1 MATTQNPEPIPL
13 SSPSP
18 APTLSNSTH
27 NVLTSDTTLSTLS
40 AVHPLLLDILRIL
53 IPTVLLRVSKTFYD
67 DLVPGLYHTLYL
79 NEGNIR
85 GILEGYDDGSGRK
98 KDALALVREL
108 TICDLQVLEYL
119 SELDPDIQNDIRID
133 RSQQTQIQTLNGPI
147 QSQLSS
153 ENDKRIDNH
162 PDDGILCLFPNL
174 ETIHLPFKFIT
185 SLNQLT
191 ILSNE
196 ISHDDDH
203 LHRTRRVK
211 AERKLNLYPL
221 IFSRYFNARLITL
234 DLGQEIDTDLYW
246 AFDSTLFNLLDSIP
260 QSRSMNTKLRIE
272 TVSPRERPSRGYI
285 PHNLLQASTIHFV
298 PIRKTTGAVVD
309 PAANS
314 GEAFVGTGLV
324 EIGKNED
331 LAKVIRDHY
340 DVHTS
345 RPSYPPILYH
355 VRDVRGV
362 IGEMEKMM
370 ELRVR
375 VEQELLVDEDEGG
388 LLREEK

>member
-1 MATTQNPEPIPL
+1 MTTTPKPEPIPPPF
-13 SSPSP
+13 PSP
-18 APTLSNSTH
+18 APTLSNSAP
-27 NVLTSDTTLSTLS
+27 NDLTKETTLSTIS
-40 AVHPLLLDILRIL
+40 AIHPHLLDILRIL

-67 DLVPGLYHTLYL
+67 DLVPVLYRSLSL

-85 GILEGYDDGSGRK
+85 GILEKSDDGRGRK
-98 KDALALVREL
+98 KDALGLVREL
-108 TICDLQVLEYL
+108 TICDLEVLEYM
-119 SELDPDIQNDIRID
+119 SELDPDIQDDTRID
-133 RSQQTQIQTLNGPI
+133 HAEQNETQTHNEPI
-147 QSQLSS
+147 QSP

-162 PDDGILCLFPNL
+162 QDDGNLCLFPNL
-174 ETIHLPFKFIT
+174 ETIHLPFKFIS

-203 LHRTRRVK
+203 LHRTRRAE
-211 AERKLNLYPL
+211 AERKLKLFPL
-221 IFSRYFNARLITL
+221 VFSRYFNTRLITI

-260 QSRSMNTKLRIE
+260 PSRSVNTRLRIE
-272 TVSPRERPSRGYI
+272 TVLPRERPSRGYI
-285 PHNLLQASTIHFV
+285 PHNILQASTIHFIPLPTLTAINPV
-298 PIRKTTGAVVD
+298 TALAQGDGVD
-309 PAANS
+309 GS
-314 GEAFVGTGLV
+314 GD
-324 EIGKNED
+324 IGKNED

-345 RPSYPPILYH
+345 RPDYPPILYY

-375 VEQELLVDEDEGG
+375 VEEELLVDEDEGG
-388 LLREEK
+388 LLREEKY

>member
-1 MATTQNPEPIPL
+1 MTTTQHPEPIR
-13 SSPSP
+13 SRSPSP

-27 NVLTSDTTLSTLS
+27 NVLTKETTLSTLS
-40 AVHPLLLDILRIL
+40 AVHPHLLDILRIL
-53 IPTVLLRVSKTFYD
+53 IPTVLIRVSKTFYD
-67 DLVPGLYHTLYL
+67 DLVPGLYRSLSL

-98 KDALALVREL
+98 KDALGLVREL
-108 TICDLQVLEYL
+108 TICDLEVFDYL
-119 SELDPDIQNDIRID
+119 LELDRNVPSDH
-133 RSQQTQIQTLNGPI
+133 SQQTPVNGPI
-147 QSQLSS
+147 QSPSSS
-153 ENDKRIDNH
+153 ENNNRIDEH
-162 PDDGILCLFPNL
+162 QYDGNLCLFPNL
-174 ETIHLPFKFIT
+174 ETIHLPFRFIS

-203 LHRTRRVK
+203 LHRTRRAE
-211 AERKLNLYPL
+211 AERKLNLYPM
-221 IFSRYFNARLITL
+221 IFSRYFNTRSITI

-260 QSRSMNTKLRIE
+260 PSRSVNTRLRIE
-272 TVSPRERPSRGYI
+272 TVLPRERPSRGYI
-285 PHNLLQASTIHFV
+285 PHNLLQASTIQFI
-298 PIRKTTGAVVD
+298 PL
-309 PAANS
+309 PAATAINPDTARAQGDGVDGS
-314 GEAFVGTGLV
+314 GD
-324 EIGKNED
+324 IGKNED

-345 RPSYPPILYH
+345 RSSYPPILYY
-355 VRDVRGV
+355 VRDVRGI

-370 ELRVR
+370 ESRVR
-375 VEQELLVDEDEGG
+375 VEEELLVDEDEGG